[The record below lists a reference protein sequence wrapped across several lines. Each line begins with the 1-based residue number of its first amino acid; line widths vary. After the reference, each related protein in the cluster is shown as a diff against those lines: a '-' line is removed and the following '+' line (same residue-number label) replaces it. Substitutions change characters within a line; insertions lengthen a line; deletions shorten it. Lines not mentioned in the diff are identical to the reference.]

1 MAWPSFGRDIEWP
14 NGTTVHYPG
23 SEAFAAA
30 TLRWSIYKAP
40 EFAAAITPLNEETI
54 VGIVKVARAANI
66 PFLATGGRHGY
77 GTTLGKLQGGL
88 AIDLSQLKSVKV
100 DKAAGTVTVGAG
112 VRIDDAMRPV
122 YEAGYELPVGSCPH
136 VGLIGATL
144 GGGVG
149 VFQGLF
155 GLIIDSLLSVRLITA
170 NGNLVEA
177 STSSNPDLFWA
188 IRGAG
193 FNFGIVTT
201 ATYKLNKV
209 VNDGKIMTADMVYP
223 ANMKS
228 AYFKALRQ
236 FENEIP
242 PELAIVSTIRWD
254 AVANET
260 QIIGTFVYSGTE
272 HQGRQILA
280 PFFELNPPIVR
291 VSVVPYIELFPTIL
305 FGWIP
310 AVSTPGGIH
319 DIYSANVCKFE
330 LNTLNSAC
338 DKFDSFYRAYP
349 DGRSSVGVL
358 ETFSTHAVSSV
369 SADSTAYPWRNAK
382 GNFMFQMSW
391 SEPGSSVEEAANVL
405 ARELRQD
412 FTKTSG
418 FNGLSV
424 YVSYAHG
431 DETVEQVYGKEKL
444 PRLVSLK
451 KEWDPENVFR
461 YNNSLPLE
469 YP

>member
-1 MAWPSFGRDIEWP
+1 MEWPSLSREIQWP
-14 NGTTVHYPG
+14 NGTIIHYSG
-23 SEAFAAA
+23 SEAFEAA
-30 TLRWSIYKAP
+30 TLRWSTYKAP
-40 EFAAAITPLNEETI
+40 RFAAAITPMNEEAI
-54 VGIVKVARAANI
+54 ADIVKVARAANI

-77 GTTLGKLQGGL
+77 GTTLGNLQGGL
-88 AIDLSQLKSVKV
+88 AIDLSQLNAIKV

-112 VRIDDAMRPV
+112 VRIGDAMRPV
-122 YEAGYELPVGSCPH
+122 YEVGYELPVGSCPN

-149 VFQGLF
+149 VLQGLF

-170 NGNLVEA
+170 NGDLVEA

-193 FNFGIVTT
+193 FNFGIITS
-201 ATYKLNKV
+201 ATYKLNKA

-223 ANMKS
+223 LNMKS
-228 AYFKALRQ
+228 AYFKALQ
-236 FENEIP
+236 AFENEMP
-242 PELAIVSTIRWD
+242 QELAIISTIRWD
-254 AVANET
+254 AVAGET

-272 HQGRQILA
+272 HRGRQILA
-280 PFFELNPPIVR
+280 PFFELDPPVVR
-291 VSVVPYIELFPTIL
+291 VSVVPYTELFPTIL

-319 DIYSANVCKFE
+319 DIYSANVRKFE
-330 LNTLNSAC
+330 LSTLNSAC
-338 DKFDSFYRAYP
+338 DKFDAFYRAYP

-369 SADSTAYPWRNAK
+369 SADATAYPWRNAK

-391 SEPGSSVEEAANVL
+391 SELGSSVEEAANIL
-405 ARELRQD
+405 ARELRRD
-412 FTKTSG
+412 FSKTSG
-418 FNGLSV
+418 FDDLSV

-431 DETVEQVYGKEKL
+431 DETVEQIYGKEKL

-451 KEWDPENVFR
+451 KEWDPDNVFR

>member
-1 MAWPSFGRDIEWP
+1 MQWPSSSRDIQWP
-14 NGTTVHYPG
+14 NGTIVHYPG
-23 SEAFAAA
+23 SEEFAAA

-40 EFAAAITPLNEETI
+40 KFSAAITPLNEEAI
-54 VGIVKVARAANI
+54 ADIVKVARAANI

-77 GTTLGKLQGGL
+77 GTTLGNLQGGL
-88 AIDLSQLKSVKV
+88 AIDLSQLKAIEV

-112 VRIDDAMRPV
+112 VRIGDAMRPV
-122 YEAGYELPVGSCPH
+122 YDAGYELPVGSCPH

-149 VFQGLF
+149 VLQGLF

-177 STSSNPDLFWA
+177 SISLNPDLFWA

-193 FNFGIVTT
+193 FNFGIITS
-201 ATYKLNKV
+201 ATYKLNKA
-209 VNDGKIMTADMVYP
+209 VNNGKIMTADMIYP

-228 AYFKALRQ
+228 AYFKALQ
-236 FENEIP
+236 AFENKMP
-242 PELAIVSTIRWD
+242 QELAIISTIRWD
-254 AVANET
+254 SVAGET

-280 PFFELNPPIVR
+280 PFFELDPPTVR

-319 DIYSANVCKFE
+319 DIYSANVRKFE

-338 DKFDSFYRAYP
+338 DKFDAFYRAYP

-358 ETFSTHAVSSV
+358 ETFSTHAVGSV
-369 SADSTAYPWRNAK
+369 SADVTAYPWRNAK

-391 SEPGSSVEEAANVL
+391 SEPGSSVEEAANIL
-405 ARELRQD
+405 ARGLRRD

-418 FNGLSV
+418 FDDLSV

-431 DETVEQVYGKEKL
+431 DETVEQIYSKEKL

-451 KEWDPENVFR
+451 REWDPDNVFR